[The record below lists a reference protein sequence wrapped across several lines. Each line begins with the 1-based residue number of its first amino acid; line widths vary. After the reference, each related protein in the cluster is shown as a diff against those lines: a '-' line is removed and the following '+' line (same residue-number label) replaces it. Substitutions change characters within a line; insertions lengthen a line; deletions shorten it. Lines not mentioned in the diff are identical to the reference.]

1 MSETKPQHIAIVM
14 DGNGRWAKQRKLKTS
29 SGHRAGVET
38 VRTVLDACQQQGV
51 LCLTLFAFS
60 SENWRRPKLEVDAL
74 MRLFSIYLDNEV
86 NNLHAKGT
94 RLKFIG
100 RRDRFSRTLLKK
112 IQKAEAITADNQDF
126 YLNLAVDYG
135 GQWDL
140 AQACQQIAIKTQQ
153 GLLDPQAVDEA
164 MLGQHLSL
172 SDLPAVDFLIRTSG
186 EQRLSNFLL
195 WQSAY
200 AELYFSDVLWPD
212 FNEQDL
218 ADALDFYARRER
230 RFGGRNEC

>member
-1 MSETKPQHIAIVM
+1 MSDTKPQHIAIVM
-14 DGNGRWAKQRKLKTS
+14 DGNGRWAKQRKLKTAQ
-29 SGHRAGVET
+29 GHRAGVET
-38 VRTVLDACQQQGV
+38 VRTVLDACQNQGV

-74 MRLFSIYLDNEV
+74 MRLFSSYLDNEV

-100 RRDRFSRTLLKK
+100 RRDRFSKTLLKK
-112 IQKAEAITADNQDF
+112 IQKAEATTKDNTRF

-140 AQACQQIAIKTQQ
+140 AQACQQIAVKTQQ
-153 GLLDPQAVDEA
+153 GLLQADAIDEK
-164 MLGQHLSL
+164 LLEQHLSL
-172 SDLPAVDFLIRTSG
+172 ADLPAVDFLIRTSG

-212 FNEQDL
+212 FTEQDL
-218 ADALDFYARRER
+218 AQALDFYAKRDR
-230 RFGGRNEC
+230 RFGGRNVC

>member
-1 MSETKPQHIAIVM
+1 MSDSKPQHIAIVM
-14 DGNGRWAKQRKLKTS
+14 DGNGRWAKQRKLKTAA
-29 SGHRAGVET
+29 GHRAGVET
-38 VRTVLDACQQQGV
+38 VRTVLDACQRQGV

-74 MRLFSIYLDNEV
+74 MRLFSNYLDSEV
-86 NNLHAKGT
+86 NNLHTKGT

-100 RRDRFSRTLLKK
+100 RRDRFSKTLLKK
-112 IQKAEAITADNQDF
+112 IEKAEATTKNNNKF

-135 GQWDL
+135 GQWDI
-140 AQACQQIAIKTQQ
+140 AQACQKIAIKTQQ
-153 GLLDPQAVDEA
+153 GLLQTDAIDED
-164 MLGQHLSL
+164 LVGQHLSL
-172 SDLPAVDFLIRTSG
+172 ADLPAVDFLIRTSG

-212 FNEQDL
+212 FTEQDL
-218 ADALDFYARRER
+218 SQALGFYAQRDR
-230 RFGGRNEC
+230 RFGGRNVC

>member
-1 MSETKPQHIAIVM
+1 MSDTKPQHIAIVM
-14 DGNGRWAKQRKLKTS
+14 DGNGRWAKQRKLKTA

-74 MRLFSIYLDNEV
+74 MRLFSSYLDSEV

-100 RRDRFSRTLLKK
+100 RRDRFSKTLLKK
-112 IQKAEAITADNQDF
+112 IQKAEVTTQDNTQF

-140 AQACQQIAIKTQQ
+140 AQACQQIAFKTQQ
-153 GLLDPQAVDEA
+153 GLLQPEAIDEA
-164 MLGQHLSL
+164 LLGQHLSL
-172 SDLPAVDFLIRTSG
+172 ADLPAVDFLIRTSG

-218 ADALDFYARRER
+218 ADALDFYATRER